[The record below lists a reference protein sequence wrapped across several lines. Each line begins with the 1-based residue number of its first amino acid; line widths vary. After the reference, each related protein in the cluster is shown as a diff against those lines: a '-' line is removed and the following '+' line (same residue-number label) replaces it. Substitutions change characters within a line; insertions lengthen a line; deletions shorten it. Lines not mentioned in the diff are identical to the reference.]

1 MEIKELILI
10 AFLGFLMSIPLA
22 MCVNE
27 LVKWYKRLEQEEKS
41 YSHTEEEYYERIK
54 ETKENNK

>member
-10 AFLGFLMSIPLA
+10 GFLSFLMSIPLA

-27 LVKWYKRLEQEEKS
+27 LVKWDKELKKEEKKS
-41 YSHTEEEYYERIK
+41 RKLK
-54 ETKENNK
+54 ETKENR